1 METYSLRLL
10 EIVEEGPDVRTF
22 RFEEK
27 RGGLYK
33 PGQYLILTLSVSGKE
48 TPKAFSIS
56 SSPTERGFIQ
66 FTKKVTDSAFSKT
79 LCQLKVGDVCDV
91 RYPMGAFTFEGE
103 HPKVAFLSGGIGITP
118 LRSIC
123 KNATD
128 RQLASD
134 IVLLYSSRTPEYLI
148 FRHDF
153 DEMARVNRNL
163 KVIYTLTDCT
173 EPIEGCRRGHID
185 DPMVAR
191 EIPDYAQRVFYIC
204 GPPGMVDA
212 MRSMLQDKLALP
224 ADKVVTENFVGY

>member
-1 METYSLRLL
+1 
-10 EIVEEGPDVRTF
+10 
-22 RFEEK
+22 
-27 RGGLYK
+27 
-33 PGQYLILTLSVSGKE
+33 
-48 TPKAFSIS
+48 
-56 SSPTERGFIQ
+56 
-66 FTKKVTDSAFSKT
+66 
-79 LCQLKVGDVCDV
+79 
-91 RYPMGAFTFEGE
+91 MGAFTFEGE

-148 FRHDF
+148 FRRDF

-163 KVIYTLTDCT
+163 KVIYTLTECK
-173 EPIEGCRRGHID
+173 EPIEGCRGGTID
-185 DPMVAR
+185 DRMVVR

-212 MRSMLQDKLALP
+212 MRSMLLKKLSLP
-224 ADKVVTENFVGY
+224 TDKVVTEDFVGY